1 MTYIRLIFSVILR
14 KELCLRGLRKEKYF
28 KKTKKKQMNI
38 LPSFKRKIKPKRFYE
53 ELAEMGLLEDY
64 LKYQQS
70 EKYEN
75 DIQFRNEMLEILYQ
89 KSIIAVTDIEIIHL
103 EKLCESLSY
112 FLEYI
117 KLWKNQ
123 RH

>member
-1 MTYIRLIFSVILR
+1 
-14 KELCLRGLRKEKYF
+14 
-28 KKTKKKQMNI
+28 MNI

-70 EKYEN
+70 EKYEK
-75 DIQFRNEMLEILYQ
+75 DIQFRNEMLDILYN
-89 KSIIAVTDIEIIHL
+89 KSSIAVTDIEIIHL

>member
-1 MTYIRLIFSVILR
+1 
-14 KELCLRGLRKEKYF
+14 
-28 KKTKKKQMNI
+28 MNI

-70 EKYEN
+70 EKYEK
-75 DIQFRNEMLEILYQ
+75 DIQFRNEMLDILYQ
-89 KSIIAVTDIEIIHL
+89 KSIIAVTDIEVMYL

>member
-1 MTYIRLIFSVILR
+1 
-14 KELCLRGLRKEKYF
+14 
-28 KKTKKKQMNI
+28 MNI
-38 LPSFKRKIKPKRFYE
+38 LPSFKKKIKPKRFYE

-70 EKYEN
+70 EKYEK
-75 DIQFRNEMLEILYQ
+75 DIQFRNEMLDILYH

-123 RH
+123 KH